1 MQSVAMLMGVRH
13 DGQRLFRS
21 CHLSMQSRQY
31 LRCTLSV
38 ACCPLHVVRCMLS
51 VACCT
56 LHVVDCMLYVAC
68 CPLHVVRCILSVAC
82 CTLHVV
88 CCTLHVGVARGFRRC
103 GAHCR
108 WPHGKSSVSLRR
120 SKHRPH
126 LCCSTVVLCCTTV
139 VPCCT
144 TGCTLLHHGLY
155 PVATHG
161 PKEGLCAAHERV
173 AKVFYLGAKLLELFI
188 IGRSRQDRRLCE
200 PTARRRCNAARCNA
214 LQHSATCCNPTP
226 APACASRTT
235 AVGTSERAREVH
247 RERVR
252 GASHAPESAGLLRRQ
267 LRRGDAELQ
276 ERHLRLGL
284 FRLHLRVPRRRLEC
298 LRPEATRLEH
308 AMATAAE
315 QPPAVH

>member
-1 MQSVAMLMGVRH
+1 M
-13 DGQRLFRS
+13 
-21 CHLSMQSRQY
+21 
-31 LRCTLSV
+31 
-38 ACCPLHVVRCMLS
+38 LHVVRCMLH
-51 VACCT
+51 VAC
-56 LHVVDCMLYVAC
+56 
-68 CPLHVVRCILSVAC
+68 
-82 CTLHVV
+82 
-88 CCTLHVGVARGFRRC
+88 RRC
-103 GAHCR
+103 PWLQAVRGALQVAAR
-108 WPHGKSSVSLRR
+108 EEQRVSA
-120 SKHRPH
+120 P
-126 LCCSTVVLCCTTV
+126 VEAQAA
-139 VPCCT
+139 PM
-144 TGCTLLHHGLY
+144 LHHGSYSVAPRLY

-200 PTARRRCNAARCNA
+200 PTGRRRCNAARCNA

-235 AVGTSERAREVH
+235 AVATSERAREVH

-276 ERHLRLGL
+276 ERRLRLGL